1 MIDTLYECIM
11 SMSPELRIIK
21 SPLSN
26 LLQKINTICV
36 LCSES
41 MHIQSL
47 LKNALQETLDLLMS
61 RRGSVF
67 MLDDQTKGLVLRAG
81 VGMEVGEEEEMIR
94 YLEQGIVDQA
104 AQLKE
109 PFLVEYK
116 SGSFICCPL
125 MIKSRL
131 IGVINIF
138 DKLSR
143 KPFTQRELQL
153 LNFLSNQI
161 ALNYQ
166 RISMADQ
173 LEFQERLVSLGKLAG
188 GIAHDFNNPLDG
200 VMRYTNLCLS
210 HAQSDEVLQEYLMEI
225 QTGLKRMANIVK
237 NLLACA
243 RQLPASPYKVNVCKI
258 IEQALKEL
266 SPYLASKNID
276 LVKNFSENLPEI
288 IDLGVERI
296 ISSWVKNAI
305 DAIDK
310 NGTIEITASANDGYF
325 KLQEADTGAGIS
337 EENLEKIFEPFF
349 TTKNIDQGS
358 GLGLTIVNEIIRC
371 YNGKINVKSHLDQ
384 GTTFTVELPVTP

>member
-296 ISSWVKNAI
+296 ISSLVKNAI

-325 KLQEADTGAGIS
+325 KLQVADTGAGIS